1 MTILPISKHDLLWL
15 VKIYVRIDFLGPG
28 PVFSDSLEKLIRL
41 SLKVSIS
48 WIFESL
54 SFGRRR
60 RYTTR
65 RQRRHRRH
73 ATTLCST
80 SDRLKWPDRNKPP
93 TLTPQRDFLFHSKKC
108 SLRKK
113 LLHDKTQSLSR
124 RPTTMGTRLR
134 QNSTMIKSLA
144 PRPCWPGFD
153 SKRSPNIFRGTNC
166 QYCWGQSVV
175 LLL

>member
-1 MTILPISKHDLLWL
+1 MACENLCKDWL
-15 VKIYVRIDFLGPG
+15 SRLGSSFIWLFGKVDSAFSQSFDFLN
-28 PVFSDSLEKLIRL
+28 FR
-41 SLKVSIS
+41 
-48 WIFESL
+48 ESQFWPTSTL
-54 SFGRRR
+54 
-60 RYTTR
+60 
-65 RQRRHRRH
+65 HD
-73 ATTLCST
+73 ATTLRSA

-134 QNSTMIKSLA
+134 QNSTMIKRLA